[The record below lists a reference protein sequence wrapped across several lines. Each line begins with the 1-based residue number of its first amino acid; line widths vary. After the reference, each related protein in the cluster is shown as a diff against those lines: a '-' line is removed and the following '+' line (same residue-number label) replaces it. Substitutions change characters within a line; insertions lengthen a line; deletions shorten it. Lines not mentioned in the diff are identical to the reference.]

1 MPYSST
7 RPCERA
13 NRGRGTISGLF
24 YVRGA
29 APLNLPD
36 RAGKRSETERNLETG
51 ASMEKTIERTDLIR
65 WDLSI
70 LYADI
75 TDPRLDSD
83 LKDLTAMARHFSV
96 TYKGKLAELLGAAI
110 RDYSEIE
117 MLSGKINSYL
127 FLRESTDLTNAAI
140 KAKHAAFQRELSAVR
155 GEHLTFFELEL
166 VQLTDDTLKTFYE
179 RDPVVI
185 KHRPWIEHIRTFK
198 PHFLT
203 EPVESALVKRSPFN
217 SGSWSD
223 FFDEVEADLN
233 FEFRGAT
240 KNLTE
245 MMHLI
250 AESKDGAERAEAL
263 QCVNSG
269 LVGPFAK
276 YSAQTLY
283 MVAGLKAVE
292 DKERGYAHP
301 MDLRNK
307 ANRIPDSVVNVLH
320 NAVTTL
326 GGSLTRRYYKLKARH
341 LGLTLLRWSDRNAPM
356 PFADTT
362 MIPFDE
368 AAGIVTNSY
377 ESFSPT
383 LTTVV
388 KSFFADRRI
397 DVPVVKEKRSGA
409 FNSSHVLPGG
419 KPVSFT
425 LMNYLGS
432 NRDVMTLA
440 HELGHGV
447 HGILAGEAQ
456 GPLMFHAPIA
466 YCETAS
472 VFGEMTTFT
481 FLKNR
486 LVRSGDN
493 SSLLA
498 LIMAKIDSTI
508 NTVVRQIGFSNFE
521 RRLHGMDES
530 YAVWKEPLKRSVE
543 ELDAIWLKTAQELY
557 GKQGEIFTYENS
569 EHLWAY
575 IPHFHSPFY
584 VYGYAFG
591 ELLTQSLFAQR
602 QRLGAKF
609 EPLYLDLLRS
619 GATKDVV
626 ELLAPFGLDARN
638 EAFWRDGI
646 TVSLGALIEEA
657 EQLSRQMGVI

>member
-1 MPYSST
+1 
-7 RPCERA
+7 
-13 NRGRGTISGLF
+13 
-24 YVRGA
+24 
-29 APLNLPD
+29 
-36 RAGKRSETERNLETG
+36 
-51 ASMEKTIERTDLIR
+51 MEKTIDSTELIR

-70 LYADI
+70 LYTDI
-75 TDPRLDSD
+75 NDPRLDED
-83 LKDLTAMARHFSV
+83 LRKLTAMAKHFSE
-96 TYKGKLAELLGAAI
+96 TYKGKLTELLGGAI
-110 RDYSEIE
+110 KDYSEIE

-140 KAKHAAFQRELSAVR
+140 KAKHAAFQRELSAIR

-166 VQLTDDTLKTFYE
+166 VQLSDETLKTFYE
-179 RDPVVI
+179 RDAVVS
-185 KHRPWIEHIRTFK
+185 KHRPWIEHIRAFK
-198 PHFLT
+198 RHFLS
-203 EPVESALVKRSPFN
+203 EPVESALVKRSPFD
-217 SGSWSD
+217 SSAWAD

-233 FEFRGAT
+233 FQFRGGT

-250 AESKDGAERAEAL
+250 AESKDSAERAEAM
-263 QCVNSG
+263 QTVNSG
-269 LVGPFAK
+269 LAGPFAK

-326 GGSLTRRYYKLKARH
+326 GGTLTRRYYKLKARH
-341 LGLTLLRWSDRNAPM
+341 LGLGVMRWSDRNAPM

-368 AAGIVTNSY
+368 AAAIVKGSY

-383 LTTVV
+383 LTSLV

-397 DVPVVKEKRSGA
+397 DVPVAKEKRSGA

-481 FLKNR
+481 FLKER
-486 LVRSGDN
+486 LIRAGDKK
-493 SSLLA
+493 SLLA

-521 RRLHGMDES
+521 RRLHGMDETYTTWS
-530 YAVWKEPLKRSVE
+530 EPKKHSVE
-543 ELDAIWLKTAQELY
+543 ELDAVWLKTAQELY
-557 GKQGEIFTYENS
+557 GKEGEIFTYENS

-591 ELLTQSLFAQR
+591 ELLTQSLYAQR

-638 EAFWRDGI
+638 EAFWKDGI

-657 EQLSRQMGVI
+657 EELSRGMGVI

>member
-1 MPYSST
+1 MENTVES
-7 RPCERA
+7 A
-13 NRGRGTISGLF
+13 N
-24 YVRGA
+24 
-29 APLNLPD
+29 D
-36 RAGKRSETERNLETG
+36 
-51 ASMEKTIERTDLIR
+51 IR

-75 TDPRLDSD
+75 ADPRLDADLRELTTMAKRFSD
-83 LKDLTAMARHFSV
+83 N
-96 TYKGKLAELLGAAI
+96 YKGKLAEQLGAAI

-117 MLSGKINSYL
+117 MLSSKINSYL
-127 FLRESTDLTNAAI
+127 FLRESTDLTNAVI
-140 KAKHAAFQRELSAVR
+140 KSKHAAFQRELSEVQ

-166 VQLTDDTLKTFYE
+166 VQLSDETLNKFYE
-179 RDPVVI
+179 RDLVVS

-198 PHFLT
+198 RHFLS

-217 SGSWSD
+217 SSAWAD

-233 FEFRGAT
+233 FDFEGGT

-250 AESKDGAERAEAL
+250 AESKDSDERANAMR
-263 QCVNSG
+263 CVNSG
-269 LVGPFAK
+269 LAGNFAK

-292 DKERGYAHP
+292 EKERGYAHP
-301 MDLRNK
+301 MDGRNK
-307 ANRIPDSVVNVLH
+307 SNRIPDSVVNVLH
-320 NAVTTL
+320 TAVTNL
-326 GGSLTRRYYKLKARH
+326 GGTLTRRYYKLKARH
-341 LGLTLLRWSDRNAPM
+341 LGLKVMRWSDRNAPM

-362 MIPFDE
+362 RIPFDE
-368 AAGIVTNSY
+368 AAGIVKKSY

-383 LTTVV
+383 LTALV
-388 KSFFADRRI
+388 KTFFSDRRI

-419 KPVSFT
+419 KAVSFT
-425 LMNYLGS
+425 LLNYLGS

-481 FLKNR
+481 FLKER
-486 LVRSGDN
+486 LMQSGDK

-521 RRLHGMDES
+521 RRLHGMDETYS
-530 YAVWKEPLKRSVE
+530 TWSEPKKRSVE

-557 GKQGEIFTYENS
+557 GKDGDIFTYENS

-591 ELLTQSLFAQR
+591 ELLTQSLFAQKEK
-602 QRLGAKF
+602 LGAKF

-619 GATKDVV
+619 GSTKDVV

-638 EAFWRDGI
+638 EAFWNEGI
-646 TVSLGALIEEA
+646 TVSLGALIQEA
-657 EQLSRQMGVI
+657 EALSREMGVI

>member
-1 MPYSST
+1 
-7 RPCERA
+7 
-13 NRGRGTISGLF
+13 
-24 YVRGA
+24 
-29 APLNLPD
+29 
-36 RAGKRSETERNLETG
+36 
-51 ASMEKTIERTDLIR
+51 MEKTIESAELIR

-70 LYADI
+70 LYTDI
-75 TDPRLDSD
+75 NDPRLDAD
-83 LKDLTAMARHFSV
+83 LSELRAMAKHFSE
-96 TYKGKLAELLGAAI
+96 TYKGRLGELLDGAI
-110 RDYSEIE
+110 KDYSEIE

-140 KAKHAAFQRELSAVR
+140 KAKHAAFQRELSAIR

-166 VQLTDDTLKTFYE
+166 VQLSDETLKTFYE
-179 RDPVVI
+179 RDAVVS

-198 PHFLT
+198 RHFLS
-203 EPVESALVKRSPFN
+203 EPVESALVKRSPFD
-217 SGSWSD
+217 SSAWAD

-233 FEFRGAT
+233 FQFRGGT

-250 AESKDGAERAEAL
+250 AESKDSAERAEAL
-263 QCVNSG
+263 QTVNSG
-269 LVGPFAK
+269 MAGPFAK

-326 GGSLTRRYYKLKARH
+326 GGTLTRRYYKLKARH
-341 LGLTLLRWSDRNAPM
+341 LGLGVIRWSDRNAPM

-368 AAGIVTNSY
+368 AAAIVKGSY

-383 LTTVV
+383 LTSLV

-397 DVPVVKEKRSGA
+397 DVPVAKEKRSGA

-481 FLKNR
+481 FLKER
-486 LVRSGDN
+486 LIRAGDKK
-493 SSLLA
+493 SLLA

-521 RRLHGMDES
+521 RRLHGMDETYTTWS
-530 YAVWKEPLKRSVE
+530 EPKKHSVE
-543 ELDAIWLKTAQELY
+543 ELDAIWLETAQELY
-557 GKQGEIFTYENS
+557 GKEGEIFTYENS

-591 ELLTQSLFAQR
+591 ELLTQSLYAQR

-638 EAFWRDGI
+638 EAFWKDGI

-657 EQLSRQMGVI
+657 EELSRGMGVI

>member
-1 MPYSST
+1 MENTVEST
-7 RPCERA
+7 EQ
-13 NRGRGTISGLF
+13 
-24 YVRGA
+24 
-29 APLNLPD
+29 
-36 RAGKRSETERNLETG
+36 
-51 ASMEKTIERTDLIR
+51 IR
-65 WDLSI
+65 WDLRV
-70 LYADI
+70 LYSDI
-75 TDPRLDSD
+75 NDPHLDSD
-83 LKDLTAMARHFSV
+83 LSALTALAGQFSS
-96 TYKGKLAELLGAAI
+96 TYKGKLAELLGGAI

-140 KAKHAAFQRELSAVR
+140 KAKHAAFQREMSAIQ

-166 VQLTDDTLKTFYE
+166 VQLGDDTLQSFYD
-179 RDPVVI
+179 RDPIVA

-223 FFDEVEADLN
+223 FFDEVEADLS
-233 FEFRGAT
+233 FEFRGTT

-250 AESKDGAERAEAL
+250 AESKDTDERADAL
-263 QCVNSG
+263 KCVNG
-269 LVGPFAK
+269 RLAGPFAK

-283 MVAGLKAVE
+283 MVTGLKAVE

-307 ANRIPDSVVNVLH
+307 SNRIPDSVVAVLH
-320 NAVTTL
+320 HAVTTL
-326 GGSLTRRYYKLKARH
+326 GGTLTRRYYKLKAKH
-341 LGLTLLRWSDRNAPM
+341 LGLAKMRWSDRNAPM

-362 MIPFDE
+362 NIPFDE
-368 AAGIVTNSY
+368 AAGIVTGSY
-377 ESFSPT
+377 ESFSTT
-383 LTTVV
+383 LTSIV
-388 KSFFADRRI
+388 KSFFAERRI
-397 DVPVVKEKRSGA
+397 DVPVAREKRSGA

-419 KPVSFT
+419 KAVSYT

-481 FLKNR
+481 FLKDR
-486 LVRSGDN
+486 LVHSGDKQ
-493 SSLLA
+493 SLLA
-498 LIMAKIDSTI
+498 LIMSKIDSTI

-521 RRLHGMDES
+521 RRIHGMDES
-530 YAVWKEPLKRSVE
+530 YTTWSEPKKHSVE

-557 GKQGEIFTYENS
+557 GQEGEIFTYQNS

-591 ELLTQSLFAQR
+591 ELLTQSLYAQR
-602 QRLGAKF
+602 GRLGAKF

-619 GATKDVV
+619 GSTKDVV

-638 EAFWRDGI
+638 EAFWMDGI

-657 EQLSRQMGVI
+657 EQLSREMGVI

>member
-1 MPYSST
+1 MENT
-7 RPCERA
+7 M
-13 NRGRGTISGLF
+13 
-24 YVRGA
+24 
-29 APLNLPD
+29 
-36 RAGKRSETERNLETG
+36 ETAE
-51 ASMEKTIERTDLIR
+51 LIR

-75 TDPRLDSD
+75 SDPRLDA
-83 LKDLTAMARHFSV
+83 DLTELTGMAKRFSAS
-96 TYKGKLAELLGAAI
+96 YKGRLAELLGAAV
-110 RDYSEIE
+110 RDYSEID
-117 MLSGKINSYL
+117 MLSGKITSYL
-127 FLRESTDLTNAAI
+127 FLRESTDLTNAGI

-166 VQLTDDTLKTFYE
+166 VQLDDATLKKFY
-179 RDPVVI
+179 DSDSFVA

-198 PHFLT
+198 RHFLS
-203 EPVESALVKRSPFN
+203 EPVESALTKRSPFD
-217 SGSWSD
+217 SSSWAD

-233 FEFRGAT
+233 FEFRGGT

-263 QCVNSG
+263 KCVNDG
-269 LVGPFAK
+269 LAGPFAK
-276 YSAQTLY
+276 YAAQTLY

-301 MDLRNK
+301 MDVRNK

-341 LGLTLLRWSDRNAPM
+341 LGLNVMRWSDRNAPM

-362 MIPFDE
+362 VIPFEE
-368 AAGIVTNSY
+368 AAGIVTGSY
-377 ESFSPT
+377 ESFSPR
-383 LTTVV
+383 LTSVV
-388 KSFFADRRI
+388 KSFFAERRI
-397 DVPVVKEKRSGA
+397 DVPVTKEKRGGA

-419 KPVSFT
+419 KAVSFT

-481 FLKNR
+481 FLKDR
-486 LVRSGDN
+486 LIRSGDKQ
-493 SSLLA
+493 SLLA

-530 YAVWKEPLKRSVE
+530 YTNWSEPNKRSVE
-543 ELDAIWLKTAQELY
+543 ELDAIWLRTAQELY
-557 GKQGEIFTYENS
+557 GQEGEIFTYENS

-591 ELLTQSLFAQR
+591 ELLTQSLYAQR
-602 QRLGAKF
+602 ARLGAKF

-626 ELLAPFGLDARN
+626 ELLAPFDLDARN
-638 EAFWRDGI
+638 EAFWKDGI
-646 TVSLGALIEEA
+646 TVSLGALIDEA
-657 EQLSRQMGVI
+657 EQLSRGMGIL

>member
-1 MPYSST
+1 M
-7 RPCERA
+7 A
-13 NRGRGTISGLF
+13 N
-24 YVRGA
+24 
-29 APLNLPD
+29 
-36 RAGKRSETERNLETG
+36 
-51 ASMEKTIERTDLIR
+51 TIESTDLMR

-75 TDPRLDSD
+75 DDPRLDSD
-83 LKDLTAMARHFSV
+83 LGALAALAKRFSLM
-96 TYKGKLAELLGAAI
+96 YKGKLAETLGGAI
-110 RDYSEIE
+110 RDFSEIE
-117 MLSGKINSYL
+117 MLNGKITSYL

-140 KAKHAAFQRELSAVR
+140 KAKHAAFQRELSAIR

-166 VQLTDDTLKTFYE
+166 VQIGDDTLNAFYE
-179 RDPVVI
+179 SNTVI
-185 KHRPWIEHIRTFK
+185 SKHRPWIEHIRTFK

-203 EPVESALVKRSPFN
+203 EPVESALVKRSPFD
-217 SGSWSD
+217 SSSWSD

-233 FEFRGAT
+233 FEFRGGT

-250 AESKDGAERAEAL
+250 AESKDPVERAEAL
-263 QCVNSG
+263 QCVNNG
-269 LVGPFAK
+269 LAGPFAK
-276 YSAQTLY
+276 YAAQTLY

-307 ANRIPDSVVNVLH
+307 SNRIPDSVVHVLH
-320 NAVTTL
+320 NAVTSL
-326 GGSLTRRYYKLKARH
+326 GGILTRRFYKLKARH
-341 LGLTLLRWSDRNAPM
+341 LGLPVLRWSDRNAPM

-362 MIPFDE
+362 NIPFDE
-368 AAGIVTNSY
+368 AAGIVQSSY

-383 LTTVV
+383 LTSIV
-388 KSFFADRRI
+388 KSFFADHRI
-397 DVPVVKEKRSGA
+397 DVPVAKEKRSGA

-419 KPVSFT
+419 KPVSYT

-481 FLKNR
+481 FLKER
-486 LVRSGDN
+486 LLRSGDKK
-493 SSLLA
+493 SLLA

-530 YAVWKEPLKRSVE
+530 YTIWAEPKKRSVE

-557 GKQGEIFTYENS
+557 GQEGEIFTYENS
-569 EHLWAY
+569 EHLWSY
-575 IPHFHSPFY
+575 VPHFHSPFY

-602 QRLGAKF
+602 PRLGTKF

-626 ELLAPFGLDARN
+626 ELLAPFDLDARS
-638 EAFWRDGI
+638 EAFWKDGI

-657 EQLSRQMGVI
+657 EQLSRDMGAI

>member
-1 MPYSST
+1 
-7 RPCERA
+7 
-13 NRGRGTISGLF
+13 
-24 YVRGA
+24 
-29 APLNLPD
+29 
-36 RAGKRSETERNLETG
+36 
-51 ASMEKTIERTDLIR
+51 
-65 WDLSI
+65 
-70 LYADI
+70 
-75 TDPRLDSD
+75 
-83 LKDLTAMARHFSV
+83 MAKHFSLA
-96 TYKGKLAELLGAAI
+96 YKGKLAQSLGGAI
-110 RDYSEIE
+110 RDYAEIE

-127 FLRESTDLTNAAI
+127 FLRESTDLTNAEI
-140 KAKHAAFQRELSAVR
+140 KAKHAAFQRELSAIS

-166 VQLTDDTLKTFYE
+166 VELTEETLKKFYE
-179 RDPVVI
+179 SDAVVS

-198 PHFLT
+198 PHFLS

-217 SGSWSD
+217 SGAWAD

-233 FEFRGAT
+233 FEFRGST

-250 AESKDGAERAEAL
+250 AESKDGAERAEAMK
-263 QCVNSG
+263 CVNDG
-269 LVGPFAK
+269 LSGPFAK

-307 ANRIPDSVVNVLH
+307 ANRIPDSLVDVLH

-326 GGSLTRRYYKLKARH
+326 GGTLSRRYYKLKARH
-341 LGLTLLRWSDRNAPM
+341 LGLPVLRWSDRNAPM

-362 MIPFDE
+362 QIPFDE
-368 AAGIVTNSY
+368 AAGIVKSSY

-383 LTTVV
+383 LTALV
-388 KSFFADRRI
+388 KTFFIERRI
-397 DVPVVKEKRSGA
+397 DVPVAKEKRSGA

-419 KPVSFT
+419 KAVSFT

-456 GPLMFHAPIA
+456 GPLMYHAPIA

-481 FLKNR
+481 FLKER
-486 LVRSGDN
+486 LIRAGDKT
-493 SSLLA
+493 SLLA

-521 RRLHGMDES
+521 RQLHGMDMS
-530 YAVWKEPLKRSVE
+530 YTKWSEPKKHSVE
-543 ELDAIWLKTAQELY
+543 ELDAIWLRTAQELY
-557 GKQGEIFTYENS
+557 GQEGEIFTYENS
-569 EHLWAY
+569 NHLWAY

-602 QRLGAKF
+602 RRLGPKF

-619 GATKDVV
+619 GSTKDVV

-638 EAFWRDGI
+638 EAFWNDGI

-657 EQLSRQMGVI
+657 EQLSREMGVI

>member
-1 MPYSST
+1 MVNAVES
-7 RPCERA
+7 
-13 NRGRGTISGLF
+13 
-24 YVRGA
+24 
-29 APLNLPD
+29 
-36 RAGKRSETERNLETG
+36 
-51 ASMEKTIERTDLIR
+51 TDLIR

-70 LYADI
+70 LYTDI
-75 TDPRLDSD
+75 TDPCLDSD
-83 LKDLTAMARHFSV
+83 LGQLTTMARDFSL
-96 TYKGKLAELLGAAI
+96 TYKGRLAELLGSAI
-110 RDYSEIE
+110 RDYAEIE
-117 MLSGKINSYL
+117 MLSGKITSYL
-127 FLRESTDLTNAAI
+127 FLRESTDLTNSAI
-140 KAKHAAFQRELSAVR
+140 KAKHAAFQRELSAIR
-155 GEHLTFFELEL
+155 GDHLTFFELEL
-166 VQLTDDTLKTFYE
+166 VQLDESTLKTFYE
-179 RDPVVI
+179 KDALVS

-198 PHFLT
+198 RHFLS
-203 EPVESALVKRSPFN
+203 EPVESALVKRSPFD
-217 SGSWSD
+217 SSSWSD

-233 FEFRGAT
+233 FEFRGAS

-250 AESKDGAERAEAL
+250 AESKDAAERAEAL
-263 QCVNSG
+263 QCVNGG
-269 LVGPFAK
+269 LAGPFAK
-276 YSAQTLY
+276 YAAQTLY

-301 MDLRNK
+301 MDFRNK
-307 ANRIPDSVVNVLH
+307 ANRIPDSVVTVLH

-326 GGSLTRRYYKLKARH
+326 GGTLSRRYYKLKARH
-341 LGLTLLRWSDRNAPM
+341 LGLPVLRWSDRNAPM

-368 AAGIVTNSY
+368 AAGIVTSSY

-397 DVPVVKEKRSGA
+397 DVPVMKEKRSGA

-419 KPVSFT
+419 KPVSYT

-447 HGILAGEAQ
+447 HGVLAGEAQ

-481 FLKNR
+481 FLKDR
-486 LVRSGDN
+486 LVRSGDKN
-493 SSLLA
+493 SLLA

-521 RRLHGMDES
+521 RRLHGIDDS
-530 YAVWKEPLKRSVE
+530 YRTWTEPRKRSVE
-543 ELDAIWLKTAQELY
+543 ELDAVWLKTAQELY
-557 GKQGEIFTYENS
+557 GAEGEIFTYENS

-619 GATKDVV
+619 GSTKDVV

-638 EAFWRDGI
+638 EAFWMDGI

-657 EQLSRQMGVI
+657 EQLSRDMGVI

>member
-1 MPYSST
+1 M
-7 RPCERA
+7 A
-13 NRGRGTISGLF
+13 NT
-24 YVRGA
+24 
-29 APLNLPD
+29 
-36 RAGKRSETERNLETG
+36 LE
-51 ASMEKTIERTDLIR
+51 STDLMR
-65 WDLSI
+65 WDLSV
-70 LYADI
+70 LYKDI
-75 TDPRLDSD
+75 ADPRLDSD
-83 LKDLTAMARHFSV
+83 LKELTAMAKHFSQ
-96 TYKGKLAELLGAAI
+96 TYKGRLAELLGRAI

-117 MLSGKINSYL
+117 MLSGKITSYL
-127 FLRESTDLTNAAI
+127 FLRESTDLTNAEI
-140 KAKHAAFQRELSAVR
+140 KARHAAFQRDMSAIR
-155 GEHLTFFELEL
+155 GEQLTFFELEL
-166 VQLTDDTLKTFYE
+166 VQIGEDTLKGFYAS
-179 RDPVVI
+179 DPIVS

-198 PHFLT
+198 PHFLS
-203 EPVESALVKRSPFN
+203 EPVESALVKRSPFD
-217 SGSWSD
+217 SSSWAD

-233 FEFRGAT
+233 FEFRGGA

-250 AESKDGAERAEAL
+250 AESKDAGERADAL
-263 QCVNSG
+263 QCVNRG
-269 LVGPFAK
+269 LAGPFAK
-276 YSAQTLY
+276 YAAQTLY

-292 DKERGYAHP
+292 DRDRGYAHP
-301 MDLRNK
+301 MDFRNK
-307 ANRIPDSVVNVLH
+307 ANRIPDSVVQVLH

-326 GGSLTRRYYKLKARH
+326 GGALTRRYYRLKARH
-341 LGLTLLRWSDRNAPM
+341 LGMTVMRWSDRNAPM

-362 MIPFDE
+362 RIPFDE
-368 AAGIVTNSY
+368 AQAIVAGSY

-383 LTTVV
+383 LTALV
-388 KSFFADRRI
+388 KTFFTDRRI
-397 DVPVVKEKRSGA
+397 DVPVAKEKRSGA

-425 LMNYLGS
+425 LLNYLGS

-481 FLKNR
+481 FLKDR
-486 LVRSGDN
+486 LMRAGEKT
-493 SSLLA
+493 SLLA
-498 LIMAKIDSTI
+498 LIMSKIDSTI

-530 YAVWKEPLKRSVE
+530 YTVWSEPKKRSVE
-543 ELDAIWLKTAQELY
+543 ELDAVWLKTARELY
-557 GKQGEIFTYENS
+557 GGEGEIFTYENS

-591 ELLTQSLFAQR
+591 ELLTQSLYAQR
-602 QRLGAKF
+602 RRLGEKF

-619 GATKDVV
+619 GATRDVV
-626 ELLAPFGLDARN
+626 ELLEPFGLDARS
-638 EAFWRDGI
+638 ESFWNDGI

-657 EQLSRQMGVI
+657 EQLSREMGVI

>member
-1 MPYSST
+1 
-7 RPCERA
+7 
-13 NRGRGTISGLF
+13 
-24 YVRGA
+24 
-29 APLNLPD
+29 
-36 RAGKRSETERNLETG
+36 
-51 ASMEKTIERTDLIR
+51 MENTIESTELIR
-65 WDLSI
+65 WDLSA

-75 TDPRLDSD
+75 ADPRLDSD
-83 LKDLTAMARHFSV
+83 LGELTAMATHFSRA
-96 TYKGKLAELLGAAI
+96 YKGKLAERLGDAI
-110 RDYSEIE
+110 REYAEID
-117 MLSGKINSYL
+117 MLSGKISSYL
-127 FLRESTDLTNAAI
+127 FLRESTDLTNAGI
-140 KAKHAAFQRELSAVR
+140 KARHAAFQRELSAVR
-155 GEHLTFFELEL
+155 GEHLTFFEIEL
-166 VQLTDDTLKTFYE
+166 VELSDDTLNKFYE
-179 RDPVVI
+179 SDPFVS

-203 EPVESALVKRSPFN
+203 EPVESALVKRSPFD
-217 SGSWSD
+217 SSSWSD
-223 FFDEVEADLN
+223 FFDEVEADLT
-233 FEFRGAT
+233 FEFRGTA

-250 AESKDGAERAEAL
+250 TDSKDAAERAEAL
-263 QCVNSG
+263 KCVNDG
-269 LVGPFAK
+269 LAGPFGK
-276 YSAQTLY
+276 YAAQTLY

-301 MDLRNK
+301 MAFRNK

-320 NAVTTL
+320 HAVTTL
-326 GGSLTRRYYKLKARH
+326 GGTLARRYYHLKARH
-341 LGLTLLRWSDRNAPM
+341 LGLKLLRWSDRNAPM

-362 MIPFDE
+362 NIPFDE
-368 AAGIVTNSY
+368 AAAIVTGSY

-383 LTTVV
+383 LTNIV

-397 DVPVVKEKRSGA
+397 DAPVLKEKRSGA

-419 KPVSFT
+419 KPISYT

-481 FLKNR
+481 FLKERLLRAGENR
-486 LVRSGDN
+486 
-493 SSLLA
+493 SLLA
-498 LIMAKIDSTI
+498 LIMSKIDDTL

-521 RRLHGMDES
+521 RRLHGMNES
-530 YAVWKEPLKRSVE
+530 YSEWGQLKKRSVE
-543 ELDAIWLKTAQELY
+543 ELDEIWLKTAQELY
-557 GKQGEIFTYENS
+557 GNEGEVFTYENS
-569 EHLWAY
+569 SHLWAY

-602 QRLGAKF
+602 RRLGPEF

-626 ELLAPFGLDARN
+626 ELLEPFGLDARS
-638 EAFWRDGI
+638 ESFWMDGI

-657 EQLSRQMGVI
+657 ERLSREMGVL

>member
-1 MPYSST
+1 
-7 RPCERA
+7 
-13 NRGRGTISGLF
+13 
-24 YVRGA
+24 
-29 APLNLPD
+29 
-36 RAGKRSETERNLETG
+36 
-51 ASMEKTIERTDLIR
+51 MENTMESTDLIR

-70 LYADI
+70 LYADLA
-75 TDPRLDSD
+75 DPRLDSD
-83 LKDLTAMARHFSV
+83 LKDLAAMAKHFSH

-110 RDYSEIE
+110 EDYAEIE
-117 MLSGKINSYL
+117 MLSGKITSYL

-140 KAKHAAFQRELSAVR
+140 KAKHAAFQRELSAIR
-155 GEHLTFFELEL
+155 GEDLTFFELEL
-166 VQLTDDTLKTFYE
+166 VQLGDDTLKKFYE
-179 RDPVVI
+179 SDPVVS

-198 PHFLT
+198 RHFLT
-203 EPVESALVKRSPFN
+203 EPVESALVKRSPFD
-217 SGSWSD
+217 SSSWSD

-233 FEFRGAT
+233 FEFRGRS
-240 KNLTE
+240 KKITE
-245 MMHLI
+245 IMHLI
-250 AESKDGAERAEAL
+250 ADSKDAAERAEAL
-263 QCVNSG
+263 QCVNEG
-269 LVGPFAK
+269 LAGPFAK

-326 GGSLTRRYYKLKARH
+326 GGSLSRRYYKLKARH
-341 LGLTLLRWSDRNAPM
+341 LGLTMLRWSDRNAPM

-362 MIPFDE
+362 VIPFDE
-368 AAGIVTNSY
+368 AAEIVTRSY
-377 ESFSPT
+377 EGFSPT
-383 LTTVV
+383 LTSVV

-409 FNSSHVLPGG
+409 FNSTRVLPGG
-419 KPVSFT
+419 KPVSYT

-481 FLKNR
+481 FLKDR
-486 LVRSGDN
+486 LVRSGDKN
-493 SSLLA
+493 SLLA

-530 YAVWKEPLKRSVE
+530 YTTWSEPKKCSVE

-557 GKQGEIFTYENS
+557 GQEGDIFTYENS

-575 IPHFHSPFY
+575 IAHFHSPFY

-602 QRLGAKF
+602 RRLGAKF

-638 EAFWRDGI
+638 EAFWKDGI

-657 EQLSRQMGVI
+657 EQLSRDLGMI

>member
-1 MPYSST
+1 
-7 RPCERA
+7 
-13 NRGRGTISGLF
+13 
-24 YVRGA
+24 
-29 APLNLPD
+29 
-36 RAGKRSETERNLETG
+36 
-51 ASMEKTIERTDLIR
+51 MENTIESTEQIR
-65 WDLSI
+65 WDLSV

-75 TDPRLDSD
+75 ADPQLDAD
-83 LKDLTAMARHFSV
+83 LIELTAMAKNFSLS
-96 TYKGKLAELLGAAI
+96 YKGKLAELLGAAI
-110 RDYSEIE
+110 RDFSEIE

-140 KAKHAAFQRELSAVR
+140 KAKHAAFQRELSAIR

-166 VQLTDDTLKTFYE
+166 VQLGDDTLKTFYE
-179 RDPVVI
+179 RDHVVS

-203 EPVESALVKRSPFN
+203 EPVESALVKRSPFD
-217 SGSWSD
+217 SSSWSD

-233 FEFRGAT
+233 FEFRGTT

-250 AESKDGAERAEAL
+250 AESKDSTERADAL

-269 LVGPFAK
+269 LAGPFAK
-276 YSAQTLY
+276 YAAQTLY
-283 MVAGLKAVE
+283 MVAGSKAVE

-368 AAGIVTNSY
+368 AARIVSNSY

-419 KPVSFT
+419 KPISFT

-472 VFGEMTTFT
+472 VFAEMTTFT
-481 FLKNR
+481 FLKDR
-486 LVRSGDN
+486 LIRSGN
-493 SSLLA
+493 KKSLLA
-498 LIMAKIDSTI
+498 LIMAKIDKVI

-521 RRLHGMDES
+521 RRLHGMDDS
-530 YAVWKEPLKRSVE
+530 YTTWAPPRKRSVE
-543 ELDAIWLKTAQELY
+543 ELNALWSKTVRQLY
-557 GKQGEIFTYENS
+557 GEAGEIFVYDNFD
-569 EHLWAY
+569 HLWAY

-602 QRLGAKF
+602 GRLGTKF
-609 EPLYLDLLRS
+609 ETLYLELLRS
-619 GATKDVV
+619 GSTKDVI
-626 ELLAPFGLDARN
+626 ELLAPFDLDPRG
-638 EAFWRDGI
+638 EAFWREGI
-646 TVSLGALIEEA
+646 GGSLGALIEEA
-657 EQLSRQMGVI
+657 EEMSREMGVV

>member
-1 MPYSST
+1 M
-7 RPCERA
+7 A
-13 NRGRGTISGLF
+13 N
-24 YVRGA
+24 
-29 APLNLPD
+29 
-36 RAGKRSETERNLETG
+36 
-51 ASMEKTIERTDLIR
+51 TIESTDLTR
-65 WDLSI
+65 WDLGI
-70 LYADI
+70 LYSDI
-75 TDPRLDSD
+75 NDPRLDSD
-83 LKDLTAMARHFSV
+83 LSALTAMVKEFSL
-96 TYKGKLAELLGAAI
+96 TYKGKLGELLGGAI
-110 RDYSEIE
+110 QDYAEIE
-117 MLSGKINSYL
+117 MLSGKITSYL

-140 KAKHAAFQRELSAVR
+140 KARHAGFQRELSAIR

-166 VQLTDDTLKTFYE
+166 VQLGDDTLKAFYG
-179 RDPVVI
+179 RDPVVS

-198 PHFLT
+198 RHFLS
-203 EPVESALVKRSPFN
+203 EPVEAALVKRSPFD
-217 SGSWSD
+217 SSSWGD

-233 FEFRGAT
+233 FEFRGGT

-245 MMHLI
+245 MMHVI
-250 AESKDGAERAEAL
+250 AESKDAAERAEAL
-263 QCVNSG
+263 CCVNGG
-269 LVGPFAK
+269 LAGPFAK
-276 YSAQTLY
+276 YAAQTLY

-301 MDLRNK
+301 MDFRNK
-307 ANRIPDSVVNVLH
+307 ANRIPDAVVSVLH

-326 GGSLTRRYYKLKARH
+326 GGSLSRRYYKLKARH
-341 LGLTLLRWSDRNAPM
+341 LGLTVMRWSDRNAPM

-362 MIPFDE
+362 VIPFDE
-368 AAGIVTNSY
+368 AAGIVTGSY

-383 LTTVV
+383 LTSIV
-388 KSFFADRRI
+388 KGLFADRRI
-397 DVPVVKEKRSGA
+397 DVPVMKEKRSGA

-419 KPVSFT
+419 KPVSYT

-481 FLKNR
+481 FLKER
-486 LVRSGDN
+486 LIRGGDRK
-493 SSLLA
+493 SLLA

-521 RRLHGMDES
+521 RRIHGMDES
-530 YAVWKEPLKRSVE
+530 YTTWTEPKKHSVE

-557 GKQGEIFTYENS
+557 GPDGDIFTYENS

-591 ELLTQSLFAQR
+591 ELLTQSLYAQR
-602 QRLGAKF
+602 ERLGVKF

-619 GATKDVV
+619 GSTKDVV

-657 EQLSRQMGVI
+657 EQLSLTMGVK

>member
-1 MPYSST
+1 
-7 RPCERA
+7 
-13 NRGRGTISGLF
+13 
-24 YVRGA
+24 
-29 APLNLPD
+29 
-36 RAGKRSETERNLETG
+36 
-51 ASMEKTIERTDLIR
+51 MEKTIESAELIR

-70 LYADI
+70 LYTDI
-75 TDPRLDSD
+75 NDPRLDAD
-83 LKDLTAMARHFSV
+83 LSELTAMAKHFSE
-96 TYKGKLAELLGAAI
+96 TYKGKLGELLGGAI
-110 RDYSEIE
+110 KDYSEIE

-140 KAKHAAFQRELSAVR
+140 KAKHAAFQRELSAIR

-166 VQLTDDTLKTFYE
+166 VQLSDENLKTFYE
-179 RDPVVI
+179 RDTVVS

-198 PHFLT
+198 RHFLS
-203 EPVESALVKRSPFN
+203 EPVESALVKRSPFD
-217 SGSWSD
+217 SSAWAD

-233 FEFRGAT
+233 FQFRGGT

-250 AESKDGAERAEAL
+250 AESKDSAERAEAM
-263 QCVNSG
+263 QTVNSG
-269 LVGPFAK
+269 LAGPFAK

-326 GGSLTRRYYKLKARH
+326 GGTLTRRYYKLKARH
-341 LGLTLLRWSDRNAPM
+341 LGLGVMRWSDRNAPM

-368 AAGIVTNSY
+368 AAAIVKGSY

-383 LTTVV
+383 LTSLV

-397 DVPVVKEKRSGA
+397 DVPVAKEKRSGA

-481 FLKNR
+481 FLKER
-486 LVRSGDN
+486 LIRAGDKK
-493 SSLLA
+493 SLLA

-521 RRLHGMDES
+521 RRLHGMDETYTTWS
-530 YAVWKEPLKRSVE
+530 EPKKHSVE
-543 ELDAIWLKTAQELY
+543 ELDAVWLKTAQELY
-557 GKQGEIFTYENS
+557 GKEGEIFTYENS

-591 ELLTQSLFAQR
+591 ELLTQSLYAQR

-638 EAFWRDGI
+638 EAFWKDGI

-657 EQLSRQMGVI
+657 EELSRGMGVI

>member
-1 MPYSST
+1 M
-7 RPCERA
+7 A
-13 NRGRGTISGLF
+13 N
-24 YVRGA
+24 
-29 APLNLPD
+29 
-36 RAGKRSETERNLETG
+36 
-51 ASMEKTIERTDLIR
+51 TIESTGQIR

-70 LYADI
+70 LYTDI
-75 TDPRLDSD
+75 ADPRLDSD
-83 LKDLTAMARHFSV
+83 LRDLTAMARHFSL

-117 MLSGKINSYL
+117 MLSGKITSYL
-127 FLRESTDLTNAAI
+127 FLRESTDLTDAAI
-140 KAKHAAFQRELSAVR
+140 KAKHAGFQRELSAIR

-166 VQLTDDTLKTFYE
+166 VQLSDDTLKTFYE
-179 RDPVVI
+179 RDPIVS
-185 KHRPWIEHIRTFK
+185 KHRPWIEHMRTFK

-203 EPVESALVKRSPFN
+203 EPVESALIKRSPFD
-217 SGSWSD
+217 SSSWSD

-233 FEFRGAT
+233 FEFRGGS

-250 AESKDGAERAEAL
+250 SESKDGGERAEAL
-263 QCVNSG
+263 QRVNDG
-269 LVGPFAK
+269 LGGAFAK
-276 YSAQTLY
+276 YAAQTLY

-341 LGLTLLRWSDRNAPM
+341 LGLPVLRWSDRNAPM

-368 AAGIVTNSY
+368 AAGIVTKSY
-377 ESFSPT
+377 ESFSST

-419 KPVSFT
+419 RPVSFT

-481 FLKNR
+481 FLKDR
-486 LVRSGDN
+486 LIRSGDEN
-493 SSLLA
+493 SLLA

-521 RRLHGMDES
+521 RLLHGMDES
-530 YAVWKEPLKRSVE
+530 YSTWTGLKKRSVE

-557 GKQGEIFTYENS
+557 GKEGEIFTYENS

-575 IPHFHSPFY
+575 VPHFHSPFY

-638 EAFWRDGI
+638 EAFWMDGI

-657 EQLSRQMGVI
+657 EQLSRDMGVI